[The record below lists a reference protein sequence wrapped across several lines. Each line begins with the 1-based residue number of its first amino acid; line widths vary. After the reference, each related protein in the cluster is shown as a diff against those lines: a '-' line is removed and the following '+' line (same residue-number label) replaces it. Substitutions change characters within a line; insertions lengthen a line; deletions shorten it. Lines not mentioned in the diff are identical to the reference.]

1 MNTWLL
7 VYHIYCYGKQLLL
20 HDMMTIG
27 FMGDSLESANLQ
39 IKYKDTWYY
48 NNKLC
53 VAFWSICCGQGRLL
67 GACGGQQI
75 CCSVVVQ

>member
-7 VYHIYCYGKQLLL
+7 VYHIYYYGKQLLL

-48 NNKLC
+48 NKLC
-53 VAFWSICCGQGRLL
+53 VAFRSICCGQERLL
-67 GACGGQQI
+67 GTCGGQQI
-75 CCSVVVQ
+75 CGSVVVQ